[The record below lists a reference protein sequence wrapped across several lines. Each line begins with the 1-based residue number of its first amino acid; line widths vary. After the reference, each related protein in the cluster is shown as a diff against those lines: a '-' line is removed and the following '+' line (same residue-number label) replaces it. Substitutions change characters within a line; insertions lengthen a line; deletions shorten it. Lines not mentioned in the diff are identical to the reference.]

1 MEPFTRLTPTKSE
14 DTKREYVKCYE
25 RLRRRFGNE
34 LGKKDLAPDEV
45 VAHLILQRTSF
56 AKRTWRHYKASVI
69 YWLETFSP
77 QSETAIEVLRSH
89 GSAGLRDGGANTSA
103 RKRKDVPDSIWNEIK
118 YAIRER
124 IKRGHKHAAKLLSVC
139 EATLAAGLRP
149 NEWAFSELTR
159 HDDNHRLVLRVR
171 NSKHTN
177 GRANGEYREMYVDEL
192 TEDELRAVREA
203 LDACAVDAHDETDV
217 HEQAAK
223 LQLALKHELEAAR
236 ALAVAGQRRPRSS
249 ITLYSFRHQFS
260 ANAKRTF
267 ENPVLT
273 AALLGHSSTHTGF
286 QHYGKRRNA
295 SSRVRVYP
303 TEASVAAVQNRYLE
317 TYRDHVAQRGAK
329 AAPGPM
335 NP

>member
-1 MEPFTRLTPTKSE
+1 MEPFSRLTPTKSE
-14 DTKREYVKCYE
+14 ETKREYVKCFE
-25 RLRRRFGNE
+25 RLRTRFGNE

-45 VAHLILQRTSF
+45 VAHLILRHKTF
-56 AKRTWRHYKASVI
+56 AARTWRHYKASVV
-69 YWLETFSP
+69 YWLETYSP
-77 QSETAIEVLRSH
+77 ESETAIEELRKH
-89 GSAGLRDGGANTSA
+89 GSAGLPNGGANTSA
-103 RKRKDVPDSIWNEIK
+103 RKRKDVPDSIWTEIK

-124 IKRGHKHAAKLLSVC
+124 IKRDHKHAAKLLSVC
-139 EATLAAGLRP
+139 EATLATGLRP

-159 HDDNHRLVLRVR
+159 HDENHRLVLRVR
-171 NSKHTN
+171 NSKHSN
-177 GRANGEYREMYVDEL
+177 GRGNGEYREMYVDEL
-192 TEDELRAVREA
+192 NADELRAVREA
-203 LDACAVDAHDETDV
+203 LEACAVADDGDVDV

-317 TYRDHVAQRGAK
+317 TYREHVAQRGVRRT
-329 AAPGPM
+329 PGPM
-335 NP
+335 NT